1 MTRTQDGPE
10 RAPIRATPAQIAVIK
25 QRAAILSVMATLLLT
40 AAKFIGAFLSGSLA
54 LLADALQGLVDIGST
69 LFTWFAVRLS
79 DKPADDEHHYGHG
92 KVEALAALVETAILF
107 TLAGAILW
115 EAGNRLWSGLIEHV
129 AVTPLVIGI
138 MLLSMTVDAIR
149 WRSLTQVAKE
159 TGSEALAAEA
169 AHFSADFVGSALVLV
184 GLVGVWYGIARA
196 DTVAAFAIAAFT
208 ALSAYR
214 IGRRTIDTLLDAAPE
229 GVSERLRE
237 AARAVPGVVGV
248 NWLKV
253 RPTGGRVHGELG
265 IKVSRTLPLDRVTA
279 IKGALN
285 ATLLR
290 IEPGAEITITADP
303 VQVDDETALERVLLI
318 ALKMKI
324 PVHHVTVHTIGERL
338 SVSLDMEVEASLP
351 LGEAHEIATRLEAA
365 IRAEFGGE
373 TEVETHIEPM
383 ETGLPSGHNA
393 AWDTVEDIGK
403 ALAGEAANLA
413 GPVHDIHSVRVRQ
426 TANGLVV
433 NYHCRV
439 DPALD
444 VAAVH
449 HAVDAIER
457 AVRIARPQVCR
468 LVSHAE
474 PAVLAEAAELRA
486 AGLRNANQA

>member
-1 MTRTQDGPE
+1 MTSTQDGPE
-10 RAPIRATPAQIAVIK
+10 QAPVRATSAQIAQIK

-40 AAKFIGAFLSGSLA
+40 GAKIVGAILSGSLA
-54 LLADALQGLVDIGST
+54 LLTDALQGLVDIGST
-69 LFTWFAVRLS
+69 LFTWFAVRAS

-92 KVEALAALVETAILF
+92 KVEAVAALVETAILF
-107 TLAGAILW
+107 GLAGAILW
-115 EAGNRLWSGLIEHV
+115 EAGNRLWTGLIEHV
-129 AVTPLVIGI
+129 QVTPLVIGV

-149 WRSLTQVAKE
+149 WRSLTKVAKE
-159 TGSEALAAEA
+159 TNSEALAAEA
-169 AHFSADFVGSALVLV
+169 THFSTDFVGSALVLA
-184 GLVGVWYGIARA
+184 GLLGVWYGVARA
-196 DTVAAFAIAAFT
+196 DTIAAFAIAAFT
-208 ALSAYR
+208 ALSAFR
-214 IGRRTIDTLLDAAPE
+214 LGRRTLDTLLDTAPE

-237 AARAVPGVVGV
+237 VARAVPGVVSI

-253 RPTGGRVHGELG
+253 RPTGGRVYGEIG
-265 IKVSRTLPLDRVTA
+265 INVSRTLPLDRVVA
-279 IKGALN
+279 IKDALGA
-285 ATLLR
+285 ALR
-290 IEPGAEITITADP
+290 TVEHDAEITITADP

-318 ALKMKI
+318 ALKLKI

-338 SVSLDMEVEASLP
+338 SVSLDMEVDARLP
-351 LGEAHEIATRLEAA
+351 LGEAHEIATRLEVA

-383 ETGLPSGHNA
+383 ATGAPPGHNA
-393 AWDTVEDIGK
+393 AWETVEDIGK
-403 ALAGEAANLA
+403 ALAGEAAKLA
-413 GPVHDIHSVRVRQ
+413 GPIHDIHSVRVRQ

-449 HAVDAIER
+449 AAVDAIER

-474 PAVLAEAAELRA
+474 PAVLD
-486 AGLRNANQA
+486 GAN